1 MVQIDKVLKAL
12 CDPGI
17 YQKLELL
24 VFSIGKKKNVKNVA
38 QFLVKKA
45 KFVSGN

>member
-1 MVQIDKVLKAL
+1 MVNIDKVLKAL

-24 VFSIGKKKNVKNVA
+24 VFSIGKKEMLKMLLN
-38 QFLVKKA
+38 F
-45 KFVSGN
+45 

>member
-1 MVQIDKVLKAL
+1 MVNIDKVSKAL

-24 VFSIGKKKNVKNVA
+24 VFLIGKKKMLKM
-38 QFLVKKA
+38 LVN
-45 KFVSGN
+45 F